1 MSWRI
6 NSKSSLGNDTFIGE
20 TRSYGMGGAVG
31 TDSTAVAVPL
41 LSEIRQDLV
50 LPYHVLVKTLKDV
63 RDLSLLI

>member
-1 MSWRI
+1 MFIRVGVTEYLA
-6 NSKSSLGNDTFIGE
+6 KSL
-20 TRSYGMGGAVG
+20 MGGAVG